1 MTDSARPLRH
11 PSGGPPPRSG
21 EELGRVR
28 HRTVGAPAKTVKLA
42 RKLRREMT
50 LPEGLL
56 WRELRGKRTG
66 LKFRR
71 QFPVLDY
78 IADFACVEVRLLVE
92 VDGLAH
98 DLTDRPERDARRD
111 RILNERGWHIVR
123 IAAVD
128 VLKDAAATAQS
139 ILALAD
145 SLRPLHHPADGP
157 PPRAGEDRL

>member
-1 MTDSARPLRH
+1 M
-11 PSGGPPPRSG
+11 
-21 EELGRVR
+21 R

-145 SLRPLHHPADGP
+145 SLRPLHHPSDGP
-157 PPRAGEDRL
+157 SPRSGEDRL